1 MLKIFKS
8 KIPLSIWAIGFASML
23 LNISTV
29 MIFGVAALYIKEIL
43 GVATGIMLL
52 LEGFFEAVA
61 YLMKLFSGVIS
72 DYLRRRKSII
82 VWGIALSVIARPIF
96 ALFSNLAAILTA
108 RILDRLGNGI
118 HATPRDAL
126 VSDLA
131 PEDIKGACFGLRQSL
146 AVAGS
151 FIGGFLGIWCMTAT
165 NTNFQAVFAVASI
178 PALLGLLLVIF
189 FVKDPKDMEKNATK
203 KKPIR
208 HPIRFNDLKRLGKP
222 YWVLMLIVLTFMS
235 ARVGESVLVLHATG
249 SFNLDQN
256 FSHAVMI
263 LYNGVNTMC
272 SYPVGYL
279 SDRFGRYG
287 FLGLSFFVLML
298 ADCFLGF
305 AQNLTTMMVGVA
317 LWGVQIGMSQSMFL
331 SLIADYVP
339 EDLRGT
345 GIGFFYLISAV
356 ALILAGAIGG
366 AAAHIYSQFATFITS
381 GIISLI
387 ALLMLVVFHKT
398 LQNGAFQSTQN

>member
-1 MLKIFKS
+1 MKKILKS
-8 KIPLSIWAIGFASML
+8 KIPASIWAIGFASML

-29 MIFGVAALYIKEIL
+29 MIFGIAAIYVKQIL
-43 GVATGIMLL
+43 GIATGILL
-52 LEGFFEAVA
+52 VLEGIFEALA
-61 YLMKLFSGVIS
+61 YLMKLFSGIFS
-72 DYLRRRKSII
+72 DYLQRRKALI
-82 VWGIALSVIARPIF
+82 VWGITLSVIARPIF
-96 ALFSNLAAILTA
+96 ALFSNLGAVFTA

-118 HATPRDAL
+118 QATPRDAL
-126 VSDLA
+126 VGDLA

-165 NTNFQAVFAVASI
+165 NKDFHMVFAMASI

-189 FVKDPKDMEKNATK
+189 FVKDQKTSETPQKN
-203 KKPIR
+203 KPSR
-208 HPIRFNDLKRLGKP
+208 HPIHFSDLRRLGKP
-222 YWVLMLIVLTFMS
+222 YWFLMLIVLVFMS
-235 ARVGESVLVLHATG
+235 ARVGESVLILHATD
-249 SFNLDQN
+249 SFNLNQN

-263 LYNGVNTMC
+263 LYNGTNTLC
-272 SYPVGYL
+272 SYPTGYL
-279 SDRFGRYG
+279 SDRFGRHG
-287 FLGLSFFVLML
+287 FLGFSFLLLMI

-305 AQNLTTMMVGVA
+305 AQDLTTMLIGVGI
-317 LWGVQIGMSQSMFL
+317 WGIQIGMSQSMFL

-356 ALILAGAIGG
+356 ALIVAGIIGG
-366 AAAHIYSQFATFITS
+366 VATHLYDQFAAFIMS

-387 ALLMLVVFHKT
+387 AILMLAVFHNIF
-398 LQNGAFQSTQN
+398 QNKPAQ

>member
-1 MLKIFKS
+1 MIKTFKN
-8 KIPLSIWAIGFASML
+8 KIPLSIWAIGFTSML

-29 MIFGVAALYIKEIL
+29 MIFGIAALYVQQIL
-43 GVATGIMLL
+43 GVATGVLL
-52 LEGFFEAVA
+52 VLEGVFEAIA
-61 YLMKLFSGVIS
+61 YLMKLFSGILS
-72 DYLRRRKSII
+72 DYLRKRKAVI
-82 VWGIALSVIARPIF
+82 VWGVALSVIARPVF
-96 ALFSNLAAILTA
+96 ALFSNLPAVLAA

-151 FIGGFLGIWCMTAT
+151 FIGGFLGIWCMTT
-165 NTNFQAVFAVASI
+165 TGKDFKTVFAVASI
-178 PALLGLLLVIF
+178 PAFLGLLLLIF
-189 FVKDPKDMEKNATK
+189 CVKDSQKKEEKNAIVK
-203 KKPIR
+203 QPIR
-208 HPIRFNDLKRLGKP
+208 HPIHFKDLKRLGKS
-222 YWVLMLIVLTFMS
+222 YWILMSIVLVYMS

-249 SFNLDQN
+249 NFNLDQN

-263 LYNGVNTMC
+263 LYNGMNTLC
-272 SYPVGYL
+272 SYPVGRL
-279 SDRFGRYG
+279 SDKFGRYG
-287 FLGLSFFVLML
+287 FLGLSFFMLLL

-317 LWGVQIGMSQSMFL
+317 LWGIQIGMSQSMFL

-356 ALILAGAIGG
+356 ALIIAGAIGG
-366 AAAHIYSQFATFITS
+366 IFAHMYSQFATFIAS
-381 GIISLI
+381 GTISLI
-387 ALLMLVVFHKT
+387 ALLMLAIFYKT
-398 LQNGAFQSTQN
+398 LQNQKI